1 MTQKPEEVNPKEKVS
16 NKNEIQTARR
26 VFIKGI
32 GLIEDFMTSDDFNVV
47 VEQLLKKPRRRSN
60 FKSLATG
67 KTLP

>member
-16 NKNEIQTARR
+16 NKNESWTARR

-47 VEQLLKKPRRRSN
+47 VE
-60 FKSLATG
+60 
-67 KTLP
+67 